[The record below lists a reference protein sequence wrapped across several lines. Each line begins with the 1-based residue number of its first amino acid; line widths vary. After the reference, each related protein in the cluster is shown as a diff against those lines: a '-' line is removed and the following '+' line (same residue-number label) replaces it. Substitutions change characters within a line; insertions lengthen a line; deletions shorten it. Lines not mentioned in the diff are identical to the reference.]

1 MCMHHEPHFLH
12 RIHVDLAKVAQVLP
26 ENMLPVR
33 TDLLYFPNGQ
43 YTGTYWYE
51 EINLFKEEG
60 GIWNEEE
67 YTLSFGDTI
76 YDVYRLDCLNFDDLL
91 FYQFIK
97 R

>member
-1 MCMHHEPHFLH
+1 MKDLDKKIFG
-12 RIHVDLAKVAQVLP
+12 VDTTNEQVSDTLS
-26 ENMLPVR
+26 
-33 TDLLYFPNGQ
+33 NG
-43 YTGTYWYE
+43 
-51 EINLFKEEG
+51 FKEEG